1 MSWQPGIVVFCCSE
15 CRCTG
20 VEEAAGCSFQAPCN
34 VRIVRVPCASLISEY
49 MIMSALR
56 SGADGI
62 LVVGGSADNCRSP
75 GEKAGDRRRFVLLG
89 NLLEFIGIEPGRV
102 HVSWESASPGDQLK
116 VLIENFTE
124 EVKALGPASKLVKQF
139 EPVQVVE

>member
-1 MSWQPGIVVFCCSE
+1 
-15 CRCTG
+15 
-20 VEEAAGCSFQAPCN
+20 
-34 VRIVRVPCASLISEY
+34 

-62 LVVGGSADNCRSP
+62 LVAGGSFDDCHSA
-75 GEKAGDRRRFVLLG
+75 GEKVGDHRRFVLLE
-89 NLLEFIGIEPGRV
+89 NLLEFIGVEPGRV
-102 HVSWESASPGDQLK
+102 HLSWESASPGDQLR

-124 EVKALGPASKLVKQF
+124 EVKALGPASKLVKQL